1 MTETPLYVVHVMSKD
16 AMDEIRLGH
25 EAGQKLFGEVV
36 SGALALTDEPW
47 WVLSPE
53 CCALHDCCAAL
64 VSLGCIPFTRSGAL
78 QVIY

>member
-47 WVLSPE
+47 WVLVPRFWTLHNR
-53 CCALHDCCAAL
+53 CAEPVRLGMHPLHL
-64 VSLGCIPFTRSGAL
+64 
-78 QVIY
+78 